1 MTRFI
6 TATLLLMMAL
16 LSPAQAATADSHPSY
31 NPSEYAIVFFF
42 SSGCNYCHLFAPTLK
57 QFEQQT
63 GLYTYA
69 FSFDGQAMEGYE
81 VPIPVTKE
89 AAETFFEDPR
99 KATLPATFLINV
111 NSRKFARMTQGNVS
125 LQGLH
130 ETYTRIRRDP
140 AVIEALR
147 P

>member
-1 MTRFI
+1 MYRLLIVTLSLALCWVQSV
-6 TATLLLMMAL
+6 TAA
-16 LSPAQAATADSHPSY
+16 SNDSHP
-31 NPSEYAIVFFF
+31 NFKLDEYAIVFFF
-42 SSGCNYCHLFAPTLK
+42 SSGCGHCHLFAPTLK

-69 FSFDGQAMEGYE
+69 FSFDGQGMKGFE
-81 VPIPVTKE
+81 VPIPVTKDT
-89 AAETFFEDPR
+89 AETFFENPR
-99 KATLPATFLINV
+99 KAKLPATFLINV

-130 ETYTRIRRDP
+130 ETYSQIRRDP

>member
-1 MTRFI
+1 MNRFI
-6 TATLLLMMAL
+6 TATLLLMMVL
-16 LSPAQAATADSHPSY
+16 LSPVQAATADSHPSY
-31 NPSEYAIVFFF
+31 NPNEYAVVFFF
-42 SSGCNYCHLFAPTLK
+42 RSDCNYCHLFAPTLK

-69 FSFDGQAMEGYE
+69 FSFDGQGMKGFE
-81 VPIPVTKE
+81 VPIPVTKDT
-89 AAETFFEDPR
+89 AEEFFDNPR
-99 KATLPATFLINV
+99 SATLPATFLINV

-130 ETYTRIRRDP
+130 ETYTQIRRDP

>member
-1 MTRFI
+1 MNRFI
-6 TATLLLMMAL
+6 TIFLLIASSLF
-16 LSPAQAATADSHPSY
+16 SPASAAQTNSHPSY

-42 SSGCNYCHLFAPTLK
+42 SSSCNYCHLFAPTLR

-63 GLYTYA
+63 GLFTYA
-69 FSFDGQAMEGYE
+69 FSMDGKGMAGYE

-89 AAETFFEDPR
+89 TYEEFFKGTPDER
-99 KATLPATFLINV
+99 LPATFLINV
-111 NSRKFARMTQGNVS
+111 NSRKFARMTAGNVS

-130 ETYTRIRRDP
+130 ETYTKIRRDP